1 MKKYNPMTMM
11 MEEAKPLTTDRKMK
25 DFEGTKCFFVRYHQ
39 NYEHGGDMDPFVGT
53 AVVKANTSS
62 DAIRKA
68 KAAIPRGYNFEIDG
82 NRGNISFEAWKSK
95 YPNANYK
102 IIDSKPTKDAYNDFI
117 VKARLEA
124 EKVEKEYYQKAKGKD
139 RSERFNL
146 AKEYRRILSNLN
158 SSMDTMLN
166 KLSEESYKAKEYIN
180 KIDEDIVKIIY
191 KD

>member
-11 MEEAKPLTTDRKMK
+11 MEEGKALTL
-25 DFEGTKCFFVRYHQ
+25 
-39 NYEHGGDMDPFVGT
+39 
-53 AVVKANTSS
+53 
-62 DAIRKA
+62 
-68 KAAIPRGYNFEIDG
+68 
-82 NRGNISFEAWKSK
+82 
-95 YPNANYK
+95 
-102 IIDSKPTKDAYNDFI
+102 DSKTKDAYNDFI

-146 AKEYRRILSNLN
+146 AKEYRGILSNLN
-158 SSMDTMLN
+158 RSMDTMLN
-166 KLSEESYKAKEYIN
+166 KISEESYKAKEYIN